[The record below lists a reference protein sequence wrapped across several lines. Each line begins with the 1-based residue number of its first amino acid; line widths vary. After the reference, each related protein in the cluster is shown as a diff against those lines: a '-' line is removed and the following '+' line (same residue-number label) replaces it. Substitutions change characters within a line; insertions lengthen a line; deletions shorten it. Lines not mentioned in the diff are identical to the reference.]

1 MAKSLKLQVL
11 ETTSA
16 LMTAAFGLVAALAW
30 NDAIKT
36 FIGDFFESGS
46 TLVPQLVYAIIVTIV
61 AVIFIILIARTIGKL
76 KDKVAE
82 EEAAKEA
89 AKQQK

>member
-30 NDAIKT
+30 NQAIQT
-36 FIGDFFESGS
+36 LISEYISSGS
-46 TLVPQLVYAIIVTIV
+46 DLVPQLVYAIIVTII
-61 AVIFIILIARTIGKL
+61 AVIFIILIARTIGKM
-76 KDKVAE
+76 KDRVAE